1 MKRLVTF
8 LLLLAIQCA
17 VSVAQDRLRLQPIR
31 TIPVA
36 GENTNLRI
44 GPVRCDADQNVYFQV
59 PQTRPVIASGP
70 VVKVSHD
77 GKRTVRYSLS
87 TVTDFVSTGTAD
99 FSVSDSD
106 IYVLTQD
113 KSGRPRIVKFDR
125 DGTVDSVVKLDTVDV
140 VPRQLGVFASGEY
153 FVAGYLTIGTNSA
166 VRSFAGLFGHGGQL
180 LRAPSL
186 AGDINGPKSNDNS
199 HESQEQYATSL
210 DMSLVAGEDQGNLYF
225 ARLSSGGPVFEVAPS
240 GVITRMYRPVPPA
253 KKAEMN
259 AIKVA
264 GGRMAVVYLEQDPK
278 TTVMAKVLIDVYDLQ
293 TGEIIRKYEHQD
305 PKIGVSL
312 ACYKPEQFTF
322 ITADEQGHTML
333 VEAGL

>member
-1 MKRLVTF
+1 MKRLII
-8 LLLLAIQCA
+8 LLLLFTTQCA
-17 VSVAQDRLRLQPIR
+17 VSVAQDRLRLQPLRSIS
-31 TIPVA
+31 IA
-36 GENTNLRI
+36 GENTNLRM
-44 GPVRCDADQNVYFQV
+44 GSARCDADQNVYFQV
-59 PQTRPVIASGP
+59 PQTRPVLASGP
-70 VVKVSHD
+70 IMRTSPD

-87 TVTDFVSTGTAD
+87 AVTDFVSTGTAD
-99 FSVSDSD
+99 FAVSDSD
-106 IYVLTQD
+106 LYVLTQD

-125 DGTVDSVVKLDTVDV
+125 DGTVDRIVKLDTLDV

-153 FVAGYLTIGTNSA
+153 FVAGYQTIGANST

-180 LRAPSL
+180 LRTVRL
-186 AGDINGPKSNDNS
+186 TGDLKGPKTTDNS
-199 HESQEQYATSL
+199 YESQEQYAISL
-210 DMSLVAGEDQGNLYF
+210 DMSLIVGGDRGNLYF
-225 ARLSSGGPVFEVAPS
+225 ARLSPGGPVFEVSSS
-240 GVITRMYRPVPPA
+240 GVITRTYRPLPPS
-253 KKAEMN
+253 KKAEVD
-259 AIKVA
+259 AIKVG